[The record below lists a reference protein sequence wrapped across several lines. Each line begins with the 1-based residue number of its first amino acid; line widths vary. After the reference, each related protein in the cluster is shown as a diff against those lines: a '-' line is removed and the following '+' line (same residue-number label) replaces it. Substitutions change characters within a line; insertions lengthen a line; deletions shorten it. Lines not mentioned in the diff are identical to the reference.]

1 MFGTTDTEGV
11 MKLDKPALLQYFSQ
25 LYQVLGDEL
34 HHVANI
40 SEECFEDVWHEI
52 DGTDTGAVTWH

>member
-11 MKLDKPALLQYFSQ
+11 MSLDKPGLLQYFSQ
-25 LYQVLGDEL
+25 LYQALGDEFQ
-34 HHVANI
+34 HVANI

-52 DGTDTGAVTWH
+52 DVGSVGSITWH